1 MQPTISRETV
11 LIDGDRR
18 QPRLRWSAVFAGTVC
33 GVGFWMLLQLL
44 GLGIGLAAV
53 DAGDAES
60 LRGVGVGTTVWSLVS
75 PLIAMFFGGV
85 LAGKLAQTYDRNVAA
100 VHGLV
105 MWAIT
110 SIVGLCATIWIVA
123 MIAAGAARTS
133 GVALDATGHVMSWIG
148 NTAERAPTLRD
159 LGDLGID
166 TDDLLAPINQRLST
180 QGKPTITA
188 AQLEAAMRGVV
199 RRGIARGDFD
209 RDLLIDQLVAHTQ
222 LSRADAID
230 IERQV
235 EARLQTRAGQ
245 IAQRAGQYGLEA
257 IDAAGKALT
266 TVGISLLLSLITSV
280 VGAIIGL
287 RRTRRPN
294 DKGGPHRRERDTEP
308 EDVVMPPTEPVVT
321 MPSTYPAP

>member
-11 LIDGDRR
+11 WSDVDRR

-53 DAGDAES
+53 DVGDAES

-85 LAGKLAQTYDRNVAA
+85 LAGKLAQTYDRKVAA
-100 VHGLV
+100 VHGLL

-123 MIAAGAARTS
+123 MIATGAARTS

-148 NTAERAPTLRD
+148 NTAERAPTLR
-159 LGDLGID
+159 DLGID

-209 RDLLIDQLVAHTQ
+209 RDLLIDQLVANTQ

-287 RRTRRPN
+287 RRPRRP

-308 EDVVMPPTEPVVT
+308 QDVVPPTEPVVT
-321 MPSTYPAP
+321 TPSTYPAP

>member
-1 MQPTISRETV
+1 M
-11 LIDGDRR
+11 
-18 QPRLRWSAVFAGTVC
+18 FAGTVC

-53 DAGDAES
+53 DVGDAES

-85 LAGKLAQTYDRNVAA
+85 LAGKLAQTYDRKVAA

-105 MWAIT
+105 TWAIT

-123 MIAAGAARTS
+123 MIATGAARAS
-133 GVALDATGHVMSWIG
+133 GVALGATGHVMSWIG
-148 NTAERAPTLRD
+148 NTAERAPTLR
-159 LGDLGID
+159 DLGID

-199 RRGIARGDFD
+199 RGGIARGDVD
-209 RDLLIDQLVAHTQ
+209 RDLLIDQLVANTQ

-280 VGAIIGL
+280 AGAIIGL
-287 RRTRRPN
+287 SRPRRPE
-294 DKGGPHRRERDTEP
+294 KGGPHRRERDTEP
-308 EDVVMPPTEPVVT
+308 EDVVPPTEPVVT
-321 MPSTYPAP
+321 MPSMYPAP